1 MVDRYYLDH
10 LQSETA
16 KVEVYLVKQGGG
28 ENGATESLGVA
39 LLPLAKLLNGDS
51 NF

>member
-10 LQSETA
+10 LQSESA
-16 KVEVYLVKQGGG
+16 KVEVYLVKQGG
-28 ENGATESLGVA
+28 ENGSTESLGVA
-39 LLPLAKLLNGDS
+39 LLPLAKLLRGDS